1 MLLIRPSLVGEDGL
15 IVWSGLGLKDNPT
28 YNVVY
33 HGKSFGM
40 SFLLL

>member
-1 MLLIRPSLVGEDGL
+1 MLLIRPSLVGEDGF
-15 IVWSGLGLKDNPT
+15 VWSGLGLKDNPT

-33 HGKSFGM
+33 HGKGFGM